1 MSIIEKLDSLSG
13 NINTRYDMKSGQI
26 DEIYN
31 YPCSKYDGIHYG
43 FVLGYTQG
51 VKAERN
57 GKGKARKEI
66 NNKLDKLSDEELGKV
81 QSLLNKNQRGIIPEQ
96 KEIATPIWAYKGEIL
111 RLLKAIWKLD
121 DVKLFQIIYTNIKV
135 YAKHR
140 GIEV

>member
-1 MSIIEKLDSLSG
+1 MSIIEKLDSLSDK
-13 NINTRYDMKSGQI
+13 INTRYDMKSNQI

-51 VKAERN
+51 MKAERN
-57 GKGKARKEI
+57 GKGKARKDI
-66 NNKLDKLSDEELGKV
+66 NNILDKLSDEELEKV
-81 QSLLNKNQRGIIPEQ
+81 QFKLKKNQRGTTSKQ
-96 KEIATPIWAYKGEIL
+96 KEISTPIWAYKREIL
-111 RLLKAIWKLD
+111 RLLRVIWKLD

-135 YAKHR
+135 YVKHR